1 MQGKELKAIRHELGL
16 SAVELGRALGYAGT
30 DNSASV
36 TIRRYE
42 AKTNPR
48 PIPPLVGRLAI
59 CFQLLYEKLGILPED
74 IDFSL

>member
-1 MQGKELKAIRHELGL
+1 MQGKELKAIRRELGL

-42 AKTNPR
+42 ANMR
-48 PIPPLVGRLAI
+48 PIPPLVDRLAR
-59 CFQLLYEKLGILPED
+59 CFRLLYEKLGILPED
-74 IDFSL
+74 IDF

>member
-42 AKTNPR
+42 ANLR
-48 PIPPLVGRLAI
+48 PIPPLVDRLAKMFARHG
-59 CFQLLYEKLGILPED
+59 CPPDWTVKGD
-74 IDFSL
+74 CSL